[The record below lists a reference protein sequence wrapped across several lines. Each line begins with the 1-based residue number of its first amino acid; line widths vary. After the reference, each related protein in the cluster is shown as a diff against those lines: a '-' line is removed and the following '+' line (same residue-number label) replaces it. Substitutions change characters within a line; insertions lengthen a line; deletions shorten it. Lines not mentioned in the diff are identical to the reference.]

1 MPQDR
6 TGNTQATA
14 SHLANPSEIANLTF
28 APNHAIAFP
37 SVGKEE
43 VLDSYNYLEL
53 CFLTGRWFDRMLAAG
68 VVLPDHVHKGRG
80 QLRSL
85 TYLS

>member
-1 MPQDR
+1 LPQDR

-53 CFLTGRWFDRMLAAG
+53 YVFLLADGSIECLLQVWCFPTMCTKEE
-68 VVLPDHVHKGRG
+68 V
-80 QLRSL
+80 S
-85 TYLS
+85 

>member
-6 TGNTQATA
+6 TGNVQVC
-14 SHLANPSEIANLTF
+14 SPH
-28 APNHAIAFP
+28 HAIAFP

-43 VLDSYNYLEL
+43 VLDSHTDLDLYVFLIGR
-53 CFLTGRWFDRMLAAG
+53 CFDPMLAAG
-68 VVLPDHVHKGRG
+68 VVLPDNVHKGRG

-85 TYLS
+85 THLS